1 MASSS
6 DTVPVSRDALE
17 SLMASVDPP
26 PDVSENFN
34 PEKFLAEFERACQ
47 IDYRLSPPTIFEY
60 MRHVQ
65 KLLNFLDKHP
75 IRATRP
81 ELRRF
86 FMIDTA
92 RNAIKAVRV
101 LYGRFMGSDMAK
113 CFKIPQSVPSVVL
126 VPTKGQLRQT
136 YEGLKSCEMRAAF
149 LLLASSGLRRHEAI
163 ELTASQIDLEKRM
176 ILPQRQQSQTK
187 FQWVTFFND
196 EAATMIRARL
206 LGRSPGPDEQIFTMH
221 KDTLTKTL
229 ERTSDKLGFKITP
242 KVLRYWF
249 CNEMGRLGV
258 QDRYIDAFCGRIP
271 KSVLA
276 RHYTDYS
283 PERLKEVYDKA
294 NLRVF
299 DHARDESTQTTLSG
313 EGAEAAA

>member
-1 MASSS
+1 MTPDS
-6 DTVPVSRDALE
+6 DTVPVSRGVLE
-17 SLMASVDPP
+17 SLMASIDPP
-26 PDVSENFN
+26 PDVLGEFD

-60 MRHVQ
+60 MRHIQ

-75 IRATRP
+75 LRATRP

-101 LYGRFMGSDMAK
+101 LYGRFLSSDLAK
-113 CFKIPQSVPSVVL
+113 CFKIPQSVPSVVI
-126 VPTKGQLRQT
+126 VPTKAQLRQT
-136 YEGLKSCEMRAAF
+136 YEGLRRCEMRAAF

-196 EAATMIRARL
+196 EAKLLLKGLLLAR
-206 LGRSPGPDEQIFTMH
+206 SSGPYERIFRMH
-221 KDTLTKTL
+221 KDSLTKIM
-229 ERTSDKLGFKITP
+229 ERTSNPLGFRITP

-249 CNEMGRLGV
+249 CNELGRLGV

-299 DHARDESTQTTLSG
+299 DGPLESWQSG
-313 EGAEAAA
+313 SRAEAAA

>member
-1 MASSS
+1 MAANP

-26 PDVSENFN
+26 PDVSEDFD
-34 PEKFLAEFERACQ
+34 PVKFLAEFERACQ
-47 IDYRLSPPTIFEY
+47 IDYRLSPATIFEY

-65 KLLNFLDKHP
+65 KFLNFLDKHP
-75 IRATRP
+75 LKATRP

-101 LYGRFMGSDMAK
+101 LYGRFLSSDLAK

-126 VPTKGQLRQT
+126 VPTREQLTQT
-136 YEGLKSCEMRAAF
+136 YERLKSCEMRTAF
-149 LLLASSGLRRHEAI
+149 LLIASSSIRRHEAI
-163 ELTASQIDLEKRM
+163 ELTPSQIDLEKRM
-176 ILPQRQQSQTK
+176 ILPHRQQSQTK

-196 EAATMIRARL
+196 EAKIMLKGL
-206 LGRSPGPDEQIFTMH
+206 LLARSPGPDERIFTMH
-221 KDTLTKTL
+221 KDSLTKIL
-229 ERTSDKLGFKITP
+229 ERTSDKLGLKITP

-283 PERLKEVYDKA
+283 PERLKAVYDKA
-294 NLRVF
+294 DLRVF

-313 EGAEAAA
+313 ERAEAVA